1 MTSLSVVNAGGAEDP
16 DPPAGGGGA
25 PFVVVVVEDI
35 YFTRFALCRRMK
47 EESNAHRNSNL
58 CVDHF
63 CVWNDTTKTPVI
75 IAVSI
80 VRSNRLVVF
89 VIDDR
94 SRTYFSMYLCYQ
106 TIDLAQW
113 KRVGK

>member
-58 CVDHF
+58 RVDHF

>member
-1 MTSLSVVNAGGAEDP
+1 MTSLSVVNAGGADCDDADP
-16 DPPAGGGGA
+16 DPAGGGGA

-63 CVWNDTTKTPVI
+63 
-75 IAVSI
+75 
-80 VRSNRLVVF
+80 L
-89 VIDDR
+89 
-94 SRTYFSMYLCYQ
+94 
-106 TIDLAQW
+106 
-113 KRVGK
+113 RVE